1 LPFYIRQDFLDKR
14 TVHYFTTNISLVT
27 ELELISS
34 YFSQMKITDPFTF
47 LRTNEDYIATRLTT
61 IFHQRSGIDE
71 FGTDDKAKHT
81 HRTLVLAYLRI
92 IYIMSLYL
100 IMIVLRV
107 PFFDSYGHYLEV
119 SGVLIMT
126 IAASLV
132 IYWLRIDL
140 GSSGKF
146 RGAASTESC

>member
-1 LPFYIRQDFLDKR
+1 
-14 TVHYFTTNISLVT
+14 
-27 ELELISS
+27 
-34 YFSQMKITDPFTF
+34 MKVTDPFTF
-47 LRTNEDYIATRLTT
+47 LRTNEDRLATHLTT
-61 IFHQRSGIDE
+61 IFHQRRGIDE
-71 FGTDDKAKHT
+71 FGTDDKTKHS

-126 IAASLV
+126 VAAGL
-132 IYWLRIDL
+132 IMYLLRLDL
-140 GSSGKF
+140 GASGRLRRTLTTK
-146 RGAASTESC
+146 SN